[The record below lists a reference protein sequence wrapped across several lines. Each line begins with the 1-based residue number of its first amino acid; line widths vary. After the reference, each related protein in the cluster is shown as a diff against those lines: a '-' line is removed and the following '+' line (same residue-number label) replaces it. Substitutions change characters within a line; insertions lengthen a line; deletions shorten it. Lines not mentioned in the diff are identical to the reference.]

1 MTQDEIIEMAEQS
14 GFSLTHS
21 GLVKLWLGNSKD
33 IEAFA
38 KLVAQHEREA
48 CLKFCDEV
56 AEYFPSSG
64 FVGSYIGNK
73 IRTGVK
79 RLRLMKVK
87 SGTCLGINDDLAIP
101 TIPKPQA

>member
-73 IRTGVK
+73 IRNRGEAPTPYESKVGHMFGDK
-79 RLRLMKVK
+79 R
-87 SGTCLGINDDLAIP
+87 
-101 TIPKPQA
+101 